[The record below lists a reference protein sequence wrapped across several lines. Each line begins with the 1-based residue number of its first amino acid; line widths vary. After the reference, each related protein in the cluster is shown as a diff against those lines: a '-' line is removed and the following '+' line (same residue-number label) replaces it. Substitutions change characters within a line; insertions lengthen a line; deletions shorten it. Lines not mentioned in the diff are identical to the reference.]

1 MMHGLPNIKYNMC
14 SDWWLNVSSFI
25 EPNVNSQV
33 SEIPLSYTVC
43 FLSLLLSSR
52 PLKKK
57 LIPISTKNNCPT
69 ATYVDFEM
77 QTLILNSGSVNSAGY
92 RHSMADYNR
101 HTADTP
107 SWEIFLHVVNVGTPQ
122 DDGIY
127 VTRITEI
134 YVFYSDKT
142 IRFIIVRKLTVN
154 WTLSQLRFR
163 RLCFWGRFSV
173 GLGPHFAVGCYGF
186 LVPRIAPLCWMLGMS
201 PLPFILSS
209 HLLSLGVI
217 GASPFC
223 WHFPLDHHHVMFT
236 ATAVWWRTVLL

>member
-1 MMHGLPNIKYNMC
+1 MMKP
-14 SDWWLNVSSFI
+14 
-25 EPNVNSQV
+25 
-33 SEIPLSYTVC
+33 
-43 FLSLLLSSR
+43 
-52 PLKKK
+52 
-57 LIPISTKNNCPT
+57 IPISIKNNCPT
-69 ATYVDFEM
+69 PTYVAFEI
-77 QTLILNSGSVNSAGY
+77 QTLLLNSGSVNSAGY
-92 RHSMADYNR
+92 HHSMADYNR
-101 HTADTP
+101 HTTDTP
-107 SWEIFLHVVNVGTPQ
+107 SCEIFLQHVVNVGTPQ

-127 VTRITEI
+127 VPCITEI

-154 WTLSQLRFR
+154 WTLSLLRFR
-163 RLCFWGRFSV
+163 RLCFWDSFSV

-236 ATAVWWRTVLL
+236 AMTVWWRTVLL